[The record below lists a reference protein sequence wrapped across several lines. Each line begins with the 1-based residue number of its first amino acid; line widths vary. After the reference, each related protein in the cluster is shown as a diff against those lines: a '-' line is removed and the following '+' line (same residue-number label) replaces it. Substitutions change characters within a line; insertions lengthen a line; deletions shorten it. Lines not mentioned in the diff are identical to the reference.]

1 MTAKRYFTVQEAN
14 ALVPELESVL
24 RELQGMKREIQRR
37 HQQLQEAKLQFAGT
51 VSVSSDAFF
60 AEEAELEFLIFSAN
74 SLLGQIGGTG
84 VEIKDIDTGLCD
96 FYALREGVE
105 VLLCWRLG
113 EPEIRYWHGLYEG
126 FIGRRPI
133 DF

>member
-1 MTAKRYFTVQEAN
+1 MTAKRYFTVAEAN
-14 ALVPELESVL
+14 ALVPQLEKMI
-24 RELQGMKREIQRR
+24 RDLQGMKREIQ
-37 HQQLQEAKLQFAGT
+37 HKHTQLQEAKLQT
-51 VSVSSDAFF
+51 VGNQLVANDAFF
-60 AEEAELEFLIFSAN
+60 AEEAELEFLLFSAN
-74 SLLGQIGGTG
+74 LMLGQIQGTG

-96 FYALREGVE
+96 FYALRDGEV

-113 EPEIRYWHGLYEG
+113 EPEIRHWHGVYDG